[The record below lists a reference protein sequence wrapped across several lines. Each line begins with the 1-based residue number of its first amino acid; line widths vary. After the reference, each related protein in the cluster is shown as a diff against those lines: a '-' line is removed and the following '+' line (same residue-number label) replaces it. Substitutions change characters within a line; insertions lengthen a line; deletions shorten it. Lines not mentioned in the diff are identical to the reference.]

1 MLDHLIQRLHT
12 FAWKAAPTRGGGTK
26 AVWTGQGQ
34 RRPLYGKR
42 AQAALA
48 GKGAKPDEPKPPAAG
63 SGDLQT
69 QVEGALGDLGYRVPT
84 KPGPGDA
91 GKPVWQKKGGKGPL
105 AAGDLNALGKGGT
118 GPASAV
124 AAAPVAPPPP
134 PVTPPDNLPKGTPPP
149 PPAPPAQM
157 AQIEK
162 YARNDASRFGAKAA
176 EFLRGAAAYALGMLT
191 AANGAAWGA
200 VAGLALAGPLGLG
213 LGTALG
219 GGLGARLGGTVARKG
234 YAVLGGA
241 NRARAELRKLGRAAG
256 PVAAGALVGGPLA
269 AAGTL
274 TTGAA
279 LGSAAASGVIAA
291 DAVAGFPVTNAAL
304 EVGQA
309 AVESP
314 VTIARAT
321 RRAMAT
327 SKVSERKAARRFA
340 EQPANSSAPA
350 NLDPVKL
357 LTMRVKAVT
366 GKTPDQK
373 LIMAAL
379 AMAAL
384 KAGAQLS
391 PAEAGAQ
398 PASGFAELA
407 RTLGSRP
414 CCCSSPTA

>member
-1 MLDHLIQRLHT
+1 MLDDLIQRLHT

-118 GPASAV
+118 GPATAL

-157 AQIEK
+157 AQMDR
-162 YARNDASRFGAKAA
+162 YAASDKSRFGAKAA

-200 VAGLALAGPLGLG
+200 VAGLALGGPLGLG

-219 GGLGARLGGTVARKG
+219 GGLGARLGGAVAKKG

-241 NRARAELRKLGRAAG
+241 NRARAELRKVGRAVA
-256 PVAAGALVGGPLA
+256 PLAAGAAVLGGAGPFLPGA
-269 AAGTL
+269 MAAGAAQ
-274 TTGAA
+274 GAA
-279 LGSAAASGVIAA
+279 EVVGEVADVAGSA
-291 DAVAGFPVTNAAL
+291 
-304 EVGQA
+304 
-309 AVESP
+309 
-314 VTIARAT
+314 ARAT
-321 RRAMAT
+321 RRGMAT
-327 SKVSERKAARRFA
+327 SAVSRRKAARRFA
-340 EQPANSSAPA
+340 EAPA
-350 NLDPVKL
+350 GPATAPPTLDPVKL
-357 LTMRVKAVT
+357 LAIRLKAVT
-366 GKTPDQK
+366 GKEPDEK
-373 LIMAAL
+373 LVLAAL

-384 KAGAQLS
+384 KGGAQLA
-391 PAEAGAQ
+391 PAERGDA
-398 PASGFAELA
+398 PATGFSELA
-407 RTLGSRP
+407 RALKG
-414 CCCSSPTA
+414 